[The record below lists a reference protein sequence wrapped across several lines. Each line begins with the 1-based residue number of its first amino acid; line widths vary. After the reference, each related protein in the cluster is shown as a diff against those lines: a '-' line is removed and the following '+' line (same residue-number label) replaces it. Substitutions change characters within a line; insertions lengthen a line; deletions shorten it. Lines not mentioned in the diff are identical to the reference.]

1 MGRVNGFHLKKYR
14 FNTSDLDDK
23 IDTTATEQ
31 GDLEESKASLLS
43 LLNECYQD
51 SCCPKIDNSSAVFL
65 SQQSL
70 SKGLSLSQ
78 SSADNQASAKED
90 MHLSIDVTPSPSHE
104 YSMYF
109 EGHVSSTPEIQS
121 GFFPEFP
128 SIDLSPVGDGTPATH
143 SRKRSKTSTSPSKR
157 N

>member
-51 SCCPKIDNSSAVFL
+51 SCCLAVPRLTIPVLFF
-65 SQQSL
+65 SHS
-70 SKGLSLSQ
+70 
-78 SSADNQASAKED
+78 
-90 MHLSIDVTPSPSHE
+90 SPSLKGSH
-104 YSMYF
+104 
-109 EGHVSSTPEIQS
+109 
-121 GFFPEFP
+121 
-128 SIDLSPVGDGTPATH
+128 
-143 SRKRSKTSTSPSKR
+143 
-157 N
+157 